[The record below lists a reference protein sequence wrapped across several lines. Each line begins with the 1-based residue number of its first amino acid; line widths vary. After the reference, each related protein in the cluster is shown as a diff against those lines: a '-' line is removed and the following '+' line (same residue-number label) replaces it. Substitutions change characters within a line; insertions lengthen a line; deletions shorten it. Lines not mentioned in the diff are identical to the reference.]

1 MPVTY
6 RQSVRKSKK
15 NKVVLV
21 LTALVVA
28 LAVALCAVTVVTV
41 MKAGD
46 VTELSQNVADQQASI
61 SALQSQ
67 LEAATDAQASHQ
79 EVQESQVNALQ
90 SQLDAANDT
99 IASQNE
105 ELTNQKSTIADL
117 NAQLATAVTTTTTT
131 KKTTATTLNQNL
143 PTREYNGDYK
153 GKKLVALTF
162 DDGPGPYTERLL
174 NEMKK
179 RDVKATF
186 FVLGNRVDRYPELIK
201 RMEAEGHTIGNH
213 SYDHPNLT
221 KLSYENVRKNMER
234 TAEKVEKLVGHKP
247 EVMRCPGGACNNNVK
262 KYAKAAGIPIIYWGV
277 DTRDWESRNVD
288 AIMKK
293 SFGKG
298 GITDGSIVLMHDIH
312 QPSVEAAIK
321 MMDRLIDEGYTFVT
335 VPELLMARH
344 GEIETGIVHY

>member
-46 VTELSQNVADQQASI
+46 VTELSQDVADQQASI

-67 LEAATDAQASHQ
+67 LDAATDAHASHQ
-79 EVQESQVNALQ
+79 EAQESQVSQLQ
-90 SQLDAANDT
+90 SQLEAAQST
-99 IASQNE
+99 IASQNKE
-105 ELTNQKSTIADL
+105 IKDQKDTIDGL
-117 NAQLATAVTTTTTT
+117 KSQLATAVTKPTTT
-131 KKTTATTLNQNL
+131 TTLNQNL
-143 PTREYNGDYK
+143 PSRYYGDYK

-213 SYDHPNLT
+213 SYDHSNLT

-247 EVMRCPGGACNNNVK
+247 EVMRCPGGACNSNVK